1 MKWDGQRESSQIED
15 RRGSGGGGRGGGG
28 IRVGGGRGVGLGTIA
43 VALVAG
49 WIFGINPGTII
60 GVLGGLEGAAPGA
73 TQQAPAPGAT
83 RSAPQDENAR
93 FVSTVLAS
101 TEDIWQETFQASGR
115 DYRKPVVVLYRG
127 STRSACGTGQ
137 AAMGPFYC
145 PGDEKVY
152 LDLGFFETMRRQ
164 LGAPGDFAQA
174 YVVAH
179 EVGHHVQHLLGI
191 TDRVDALRG
200 RQSEAQANAMSV
212 RLELQADCFA
222 GVWAGRSQQAKN
234 WLEQGDLE
242 EAMNAASQIGD
253 DTLQQNAGGAV
264 RPESF
269 THGSSAQRMRW
280 FQRGFQS
287 GQVSQCDT
295 FQARSL

>member
-101 TEDIWQETFQASGR
+101 TEDIWQETFQTSGR
-115 DYRKPVVVLYRG
+115 DYRKPVLVLYRG

>member
-1 MKWDGQRESSQIED
+1 MKWEGQRESDQIED
-15 RRGSGGGGRGGGG
+15 RRDGGGGGGG
-28 IRVGGGRGVGLGTIA
+28 IRIGGGRGVGLGTIA
-43 VALVAG
+43 VALVAS
-49 WIFGINPGTII
+49 WVFGINPGTVIS
-60 GVLGGLEGAAPGA
+60 VLGGLQGGEAPVSQSPQGTPHA
-73 TQQAPAPGAT
+73 
-83 RSAPQDENAR
+83 RPQDESAR

-101 TEDIWQETFQASGR
+101 TEDVWGQVFSESGR
-115 DYRKPVVVLYRG
+115 EYRKPVLVLYRG
-127 STRSACGTGQ
+127 ATRTACGTGQ

-145 PGDEKVY
+145 PGDQKVY
-152 LDLGFFETMRRQ
+152 LDLDFFDTMRRQ

-179 EVGHHVQHLLGI
+179 EVGHHVQHLLGV
-191 TDRVDALRG
+191 TDKVDALRN

-212 RLELQADCFA
+212 RVELQADCFA
-222 GVWAGRSQQAKN
+222 GVWASRSQQGRQ

-242 EAMNAASQIGD
+242 EAMNAAHQIGD

-269 THGSSAQRMRW
+269 THGTSAQRMRW

-287 GQVSQCDT
+287 GQPAQCDT